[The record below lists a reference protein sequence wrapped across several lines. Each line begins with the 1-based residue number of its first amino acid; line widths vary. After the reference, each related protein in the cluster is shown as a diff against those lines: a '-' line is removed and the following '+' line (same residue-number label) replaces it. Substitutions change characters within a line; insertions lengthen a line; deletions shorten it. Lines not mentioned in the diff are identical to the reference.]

1 MDKATKTLFEQET
14 KKYAE
19 EKQVYDILENLMR
32 KLIINKPEKPLDFL
46 IEQLQN
52 TTPNFLV
59 FLVGVDYNT
68 EEIAN
73 NISLQ
78 HSLKRVS
85 VPKLIN
91 QEIRNNTEL
100 GKKFLKKGY
109 DKKPKRIIIPIE
121 LIMNSHFKENKRP
134 YFERI
139 EVNR

>member
-32 KLIINKPEKPLDFL
+32 KLIIHKPENPLDFM

-52 TTPNFLV
+52 TTPNFIV
-59 FLVGVDYNT
+59 FIAGVDYNI

-91 QEIRNNTEL
+91 QEIKNNTEL
-100 GKKFLKKGY
+100 GKKFQEKGY
-109 DKKPKRIIIPIE
+109 DKKPKSIVKLDSLIIDSD
-121 LIMNSHFKENKRP
+121 LKED
-134 YFERI
+134 Y
-139 EVNR
+139 